1 MLSKREIEEIVEF
14 DRAARFREQYDRR
27 RYGTSSKRE
36 LSFASRHVIAADPYG
51 GMGGDAQDERNMGV
65 GVWAKP
71 QMTLEQA
78 LGFAAHF
85 GGPKTALKLRS
96 YWDPRDGERVKD
108 GAPTRKTLRYNYIVP
123 DKPYRGKD
131 AAARNRKER
140 EVTVVHVA
148 VRLNR
153 AFVPVVKDVM
163 RFSMKRDVIEMRD
176 MGYHQLGGWICYWDR
191 KDYENKAIR
200 AYIEPAGLGEW
211 SKIDYKWRGA
221 ATFPWH
227 ETVNVEALK
236 GTRYEWCQYEDGHG
250 IGLCDWLKLYRGEP
264 KVELLAKLKLYS
276 VISPM
281 GVREMKKPKI
291 FNYVKENLA
300 QLQKGRYSIREIVW
314 SANRGTTLAKGV
326 HHYKLVNSFKYF
338 KPDGLRLDYERAD
351 KLIRKLKV
359 DVNEY
364 CRYLRYAKKAGLDLR
379 NEGTVYPPVA
389 GGRKAFMAR
398 LERIEAEAA
407 KREAERDMMEKY
419 GVKSPEEVKKIMEAR
434 VEEIA
439 AFQTSIDRLK
449 TLKGAGYKLIL
460 AKTQED
466 LIAEG
471 KRMGNCV
478 GCGTYGTGIVRGDTL
493 ILVIQ
498 GKDRELRFD
507 VEISRKTWKVRQ
519 CYAPHNKAA
528 PEGIKK
534 LAAKIAQALKAEY
547 VRNRKKKRFA
557 KLYKKVA

>member
-1 MLSKREIEEIVEF
+1 MLTSEQIEKIIAF
-14 DRAARFREQYDRR
+14 DYRARMKKKFDKR
-27 RYGTSSKRE
+27 RYGSVS
-36 LSFASRHVIAADPYG
+36 D
-51 GMGGDAQDERNMGV
+51 
-65 GVWAKP
+65 
-71 QMTLEQA
+71 
-78 LGFAAHF
+78 
-85 GGPKTALKLRS
+85 TALLHGRQMSEGQMVGFNATFTKVSGGCALRA
-96 YWDPRDGERVKD
+96 YWNAHDGTRQKKD
-108 GAPTRKTLRYNYIVP
+108 GAPTRKTLRYNLIVP
-123 DKPYRGKD
+123 EKPRRAKAGQKPVRPGVKVY
-131 AAARNRKER
+131 
-140 EVTVVHVA
+140 HVA

-153 AFVPVVKDVM
+153 QFKPVIKDVVH
-163 RFSMKRDVIEMRD
+163 FSPQTKRIEVRD
-176 MGYHQLGGWICYWDR
+176 MSYHQMGGWIASFSREEYDVRTNRSYFYCGAFGRWCTY
-191 KDYENKAIR
+191 KDGYNN
-200 AYIEPAGLGEW
+200 LGYRW
-211 SKIDYKWRGA
+211 GGMLL
-221 ATFPWH
+221 FPYH
-227 ETVNVEALK
+227 ETVNPEDLK
-236 GTRYEWCQYEDGHG
+236 GTAYEWCQYEDGHG
-250 IGLCDWLKLYRGEP
+250 IGLCDWLALYHDEP

-300 QLQKGRYSIREIVW
+300 QLQKGRYSLREIVW

-326 HHYKLVNSFKYF
+326 RHYKLIESFKYF

-359 DVNEY
+359 DVDEY

-439 AFQTSIDRLK
+439 AFQTSIDRSK

-498 GKDRELRFD
+498 GKDRKLRFD
-507 VEISRKTWKVRQ
+507 VEISRKTWKVEQ
-519 CYAPHNKAA
+519 CYAPHNQAA
-528 PEGIKK
+528 PDGIKK

-547 VRNRKKKRFA
+547 QRNRKKKRFMR
-557 KLYKKVA
+557 LYRKAA

>member
-1 MLSKREIEEIVEF
+1 MLT
-14 DRAARFREQYDRR
+14 REQIEKIIAFDYRARMKKKFDKR
-27 RYGTSSKRE
+27 RYGSVSDTALLYR
-36 LSFASRHVIAADPYG
+36 R
-51 GMGGDAQDERNMGV
+51 
-65 GVWAKP
+65 
-71 QMTLEQA
+71 QMSLGQVV
-78 LGFAAHF
+78 GFAATF
-85 GGPKTALKLRS
+85 TKVSGGCALQA
-96 YWDPRDGERVKD
+96 YWNAHDGTRQKKD
-108 GAPTRKTLRYNYIVP
+108 GAPTRKTLRYNLIVP
-123 DKPYRGKD
+123 EKPKQAKAGQKPVRPGVKVY
-131 AAARNRKER
+131 
-140 EVTVVHVA
+140 HVA

-153 AFVPVVKDVM
+153 QFKPVVKDVM
-163 RFSMKRDVIEMRD
+163 HFSPQTKRIEVRD
-176 MGYHQLGGWICYWDR
+176 MSYHQLGGLIASFSRDEYDVRTNRSYFYCGAFGRWCTY
-191 KDYENKAIR
+191 KDGYNN
-200 AYIEPAGLGEW
+200 LGYRW
-211 SKIDYKWRGA
+211 GGML
-221 ATFPWH
+221 TFPYH
-227 ETVNVEALK
+227 ETVNPDDLK
-236 GTRYEWCQYEDGHG
+236 GTAYEWCQYEDGHG
-250 IGLCDWLKLYRGEP
+250 IGLCDWLALYHDEP

-276 VISPM
+276 LISPM

-300 QLQKGRYSIREIVW
+300 QLQKGRYSLREIVW

-326 HHYKLVNSFKYF
+326 RHYKLIESFKYF

-359 DVNEY
+359 DVDEY
-364 CRYLRYAKKAGLDLR
+364 CRYLRYANDAGLDLR

-419 GVKSPEEVKKIMEAR
+419 GVKSPEEVKKIMAAR
-434 VEEIA
+434 MEEIA
-439 AFQTSIDRLK
+439 AFQTSIDRSK

-478 GCGTYGTGIVRGDTL
+478 GCGTYGRGIVAGDRL

-498 GKDRELRFD
+498 GKDRKQRFD
-507 VEISRKTWKVRQ
+507 VEISRRTWKVEQ
-519 CYAPHNKAA
+519 CYAPHNQAA
-528 PEGIKK
+528 PDGIKK
-534 LAAKIAQALKAEY
+534 LAAKIAQTLKAEY

-557 KLYKKVA
+557 KLYKKAA